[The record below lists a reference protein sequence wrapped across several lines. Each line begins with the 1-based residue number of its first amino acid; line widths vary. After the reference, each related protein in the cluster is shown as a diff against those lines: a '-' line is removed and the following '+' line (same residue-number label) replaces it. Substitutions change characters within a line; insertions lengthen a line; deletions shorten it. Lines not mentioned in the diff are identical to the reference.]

1 MMIFYVALAVLLIAL
16 IIFSASSVQRIGNW
30 WAARTGKYASW
41 MAIEFEGMFRE
52 LSAEKANRIIT
63 WTTVGGLLIGLLL
76 GDGLLGR
83 VIAMTLLGLAGYF
96 GPWGVVLYM
105 RYKRLDAIDNQ
116 LVDSLLLMS
125 NGLKAGLSLQ
135 QAMEL
140 VVREI
145 KPPISDEFGRM
156 VKEIHLGR
164 LTDDA
169 LRRFR
174 ERVPLED
181 VNIAIEAILTLR
193 ETGGNLS
200 ETFDVIAHTIT
211 ERKKVQGKIKSLTAQ
226 GMSQGVL
233 VCLMPWGM
241 MLLFS
246 MLDASYMA
254 PFFTTALGWMM
265 ITTVFVL
272 DAAGMYLMFH
282 LVKVDV

>member
-1 MMIFYVALAVLLIAL
+1 MLYAALGLLLIAL
-16 IIFSASSVQRIGNW
+16 ILFVTSTLDSLLSW
-30 WAARTGKYASW
+30 WNARTHKYASW
-41 MAIEFEGMFRE
+41 MAIEFDGMFRE
-52 LSAEKANRIIT
+52 LTVDKAQRIISY
-63 WTTVGGLLIGLLL
+63 TVGGGIVMGLLL
-76 GDGLLGR
+76 GDGILGR
-83 VIAMTLLGLAGYF
+83 VVAMTLLGLAGYF
-96 GPWGVVLYM
+96 GPWGVVLYQ
-105 RYKRLDAIDNQ
+105 RYRRLDAIDGQ
-116 LVDSLLLMS
+116 LVDTLILMS

-135 QAMEL
+135 QSLEL
-140 VVREI
+140 VAHEM
-145 KPPISDEFGRM
+145 KPPISDEFGRI

-181 VNIAIEAILTLR
+181 VNIAVEAILTLR

-200 ETFDVIAHTIT
+200 ETFEVIAHTIM

-226 GMSQGVL
+226 GMSQGIL
-233 VCLMPWGM
+233 ICLMPPAM

-246 MLDASYMA
+246 ILDASYMR

-265 ITTVFVL
+265 MTAMFVL
-272 DAAGMYLMFH
+272 DGMGLWLMFH

>member
-1 MMIFYVALAVLLIAL
+1 MLYAALCLLLVALVLLVT
-16 IIFSASSVQRIGNW
+16 SSLDSLVSW
-30 WAARTGKYASW
+30 WSARTHKYASW
-41 MAIEFEGMFRE
+41 MAIEFDGMFRE
-52 LSAEKANRIIT
+52 LTVDKAQRIISY
-63 WTTVGGLLIGLLL
+63 TVLGGLVMGLLL
-76 GDGLLGR
+76 GDGILGR
-83 VIAMTLLGLAGYF
+83 VVAMTLLGLAGYF
-96 GPWGVVLYM
+96 GPWGVVLYQ
-105 RYKRLDAIDNQ
+105 RHRRLDSIDGQ
-116 LVDSLLLMS
+116 LVDTLILMS

-135 QAMEL
+135 QSLEL
-140 VVREI
+140 VAREM
-145 KPPISDEFGRM
+145 KPPISDEFGRI

-181 VNIAIEAILTLR
+181 VNIAVEAILTLR

-200 ETFDVIAHTIT
+200 ETFEVIAHTIM

-226 GMSQGVL
+226 GMSQGIL
-233 VCLMPWGM
+233 ICLMPPAM

-246 MLDASYMA
+246 ILDAGYMR

-265 ITTVFVL
+265 ITAMFVL
-272 DAAGMYLMFH
+272 DGMGLWLMFH

>member
-1 MMIFYVALAVLLIAL
+1 MLLLYVALLMLLVAIVV
-16 IIFSASSVQRIGNW
+16 FGVSSTDSVGRW
-30 WAARTGKYASW
+30 WRARTSKYAEW
-41 MAIEFEGMFRE
+41 MVIEFDSMFRE
-52 LSAEKANRIIT
+52 LTAEKAVRIIT
-63 WTTVGGLLIGLLL
+63 MTVVGGLVLGLLL
-76 GDGLLGR
+76 GDGILGR
-83 VIAMTLLGLAGYF
+83 VIAMTMLGLAGYF
-96 GPWGVVLYM
+96 GPWGVVLWM
-105 RYKRLDAIDNQ
+105 RYRRLEAIDGQ
-116 LVDSLLLMS
+116 LVDTLILMS

-135 QAMEL
+135 QCLEL
-140 VVREI
+140 VAREM
-145 KPPISDEFGRM
+145 KPPISDEFGRI

-181 VNIAIEAILTLR
+181 VSIAVEAILTLR

-200 ETFDVIAHTIT
+200 ETFDVIAHTIM

-233 VCLMPWGM
+233 ICLMPWAM

-246 MLDASYMA
+246 VLDASYMA
-254 PFFTTALGWMM
+254 PFFTTALGLMM
-265 ITTVFVL
+265 LVTVFVL
-272 DAAGMYLMFH
+272 DAMGMWLMFK

>member
-1 MMIFYVALAVLLIAL
+1 MLLYVSLALLLVAVVV
-16 IIFSASSVQRIGNW
+16 FSASSADALSAW
-30 WAARTGKYASW
+30 WTRKIHTYATW
-41 MAIEFEGMFRE
+41 MSQEFDSMFRE
-52 LSAEKANRIIT
+52 MSVERAARLIT
-63 WTTVGGLLIGLLL
+63 WGVVGGLAFGLLL
-76 GDGLLGR
+76 GDGILGR
-83 VIAMTLLGLAGYF
+83 VIAMTILGLAGFF
-96 GPWGVVLYM
+96 GPRMIVKYL
-105 RYKRLDAIDNQ
+105 RLRRLDAIDNQ
-116 LVDSLLLMS
+116 LVDTLILMS

-135 QAMEL
+135 QALEL
-140 VVREI
+140 VVREMS
-145 KPPISDEFGRM
+145 PPISDEFGRI

-181 VNIAIEAILTLR
+181 VNIAVESILTLR

-200 ETFDVIAHTIT
+200 ETFEVIAQTIL

-233 VCLMPWGM
+233 VCMMPPA
-241 MLLFS
+241 MLLIFS
-246 MLDASYMA
+246 IIDANYVR

-265 ITTVFVL
+265 LTVAIVF
-272 DAAGMYLMFH
+272 DALGLWLMFK

>member
-1 MMIFYVALAVLLIAL
+1 M
-16 IIFSASSVQRIGNW
+16 
-30 WAARTGKYASW
+30 
-41 MAIEFEGMFRE
+41 
-52 LSAEKANRIIT
+52 
-63 WTTVGGLLIGLLL
+63 GLLL
-76 GDGLLGR
+76 GDGILGR
-83 VIAMTLLGLAGYF
+83 VVAMTLLGRAGYF
-96 GPWGVVLYM
+96 GPWGVVLYQ
-105 RYKRLDAIDNQ
+105 RYRRLDAIDGQ
-116 LVDSLLLMS
+116 LVDTLILMS

-135 QAMEL
+135 QSLEL
-140 VVREI
+140 VAHEM
-145 KPPISDEFGRM
+145 KPPISDEFGRI

-181 VNIAIEAILTLR
+181 VNIAVEAILTLR

-200 ETFDVIAHTIT
+200 ETFEVIAHTIM

-233 VCLMPWGM
+233 ICLMPPAM

-246 MLDASYMA
+246 ILDASYMR

-265 ITTVFVL
+265 MTAMFVL
-272 DAAGMYLMFH
+272 DGMGLWLMFH